1 MSSPEG
7 RPLSLHAHLALMLAI
22 GLGLTLATGFL
33 GLHHIVRNQLYD
45 AARARVEARMQA
57 LAEFAKNSNDPAAGA
72 DSMLQ
77 FRGPPHGRYFEV
89 RDAEGR
95 ILARSASSAGH
106 DLPPPPDEQRGD
118 VIAYT
123 LRLPDGHSGLAVQG
137 SFELPAGDPRGRL
150 IVTVAEET
158 EQLEALEQRIHR
170 AMLLVAVFSVVAGFA
185 AATIAIRNALRP
197 LDRLASLAES
207 IDPDG
212 PRIELDVG
220 GLPRELVVPEQK
232 LSQLLR
238 RVFDSRDRERRFTRV
253 VAHELRTPLA
263 EMRMIADVGVMSQSC
278 EQARAALQNVAAA
291 SAELQEIV
299 SALLALA
306 RYESGQESPQ
316 PEPVDLAAEVRH
328 QLDSLAC
335 KIVER
340 RITIQPDLPRSRW
353 VIVDAGML
361 RRLLANLVGNAVAH
375 APRDSTVWVSL
386 AGAGP
391 LRIRNQAPHLRS
403 ENVPHL
409 GERFYQVAT
418 GERNG
423 ESHAGLGLPLAA
435 ALARV
440 SQLQLSLD
448 LDEEGVFH
456 TVVSGFRNLGAS
468 AAIAEPGH

>member
-1 MSSPEG
+1 MLPRDGRGGRASATPE
-7 RPLSLHAHLALMLAI
+7 
-22 GLGLTLATGFL
+22 ATKAS
-33 GLHHIVRNQLYD
+33 QS
-45 AARARVEARMQA
+45 RV
-57 LAEFAKNSNDPAAGA
+57 
-72 DSMLQ
+72 
-77 FRGPPHGRYFEV
+77 
-89 RDAEGR
+89 
-95 ILARSASSAGH
+95 
-106 DLPPPPDEQRGD
+106 
-118 VIAYT
+118 
-123 LRLPDGHSGLAVQG
+123 
-137 SFELPAGDPRGRL
+137 PAGTPRP
-150 IVTVAEET
+150 
-158 EQLEALEQRIHR
+158 
-170 AMLLVAVFSVVAGFA
+170 FVAGFA

-340 RITIQPDLPRSRW
+340 RITIQPDLPRARW